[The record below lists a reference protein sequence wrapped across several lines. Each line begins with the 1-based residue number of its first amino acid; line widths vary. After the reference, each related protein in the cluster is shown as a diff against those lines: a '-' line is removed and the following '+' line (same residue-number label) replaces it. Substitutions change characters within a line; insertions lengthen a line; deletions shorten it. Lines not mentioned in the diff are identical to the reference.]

1 MTLPRYVNGIKITA
15 VADSAFMGRDIE
27 ELVIPE
33 GIAKLGNQ
41 AFACNRSLKKLT
53 VQGKTDLGEG
63 TFYNCDALETVNLN
77 DNITEIPD
85 MIFLECSSL
94 TTLKLPSRL
103 ERIESNAFLA
113 SGLREIEFPDSVKE
127 IGDSAFCSTALE
139 KVILPKNLTEIS
151 TEAFNGCGNLTSV
164 YIPKSVTAI
173 GKGAFLTMQ
182 GGALNDIYYAGSKTD
197 WDKIKVDA
205 NGNDI
210 LKQAVVHYGAKAEE
224 AEKSPVT
231 APKPVEETGWL
242 FSGNAVV
249 GYSDTA
255 PALSGTVEFP
265 AYYYEYSN
273 NDYGHVYQVPI
284 TTIGTTRKTQPFKNC
299 SGVTSFVIPEGVT
312 RIEAWTFY
320 QMENITS
327 VVFPSTLKTIG
338 ERAFDGCKN
347 IRKLQLPDGLESIG
361 YSAFWGLRLTELTIP
376 SSVKSIRGMAFA
388 GNEYLKVLNYQC
400 SASPEENVFSGCSR
414 LENVQLNDNMQ
425 KISDGMFAGCYALKK
440 IKLPKNLKEIGEAAF
455 DSAGIEELEIPE
467 SVTRIGER
475 AFAFADLKKIALP
488 QNVEKISLKAFY
500 FCYKL
505 EKIYIP
511 AKVTYIDM
519 SAFENCS
526 ALTDIYYS
534 GTKEQ
539 WEKIK
544 IEKTGNEVLTGI
556 QQADKIHYKATP
568 ATMSVGI

>member
-1 MTLPRYVNGIKITA
+1 MRTK
-15 VADSAFMGRDIE
+15 DH
-27 ELVIPE
+27 
-33 GIAKLGNQ
+33 Q
-41 AFACNRSLKKLT
+41 
-53 VQGKTDLGEG
+53 
-63 TFYNCDALETVNLN
+63 
-77 DNITEIPD
+77 
-85 MIFLECSSL
+85 
-94 TTLKLPSRL
+94 
-103 ERIESNAFLA
+103 
-113 SGLREIEFPDSVKE
+113 
-127 IGDSAFCSTALE
+127 
-139 KVILPKNLTEIS
+139 
-151 TEAFNGCGNLTSV
+151 EAFNGCGNLTSV

-205 NGNDI
+205 NGNEI

-265 AYYYEYSN
+265 AYYYEYSY
-273 NDYGHVYQVPI
+273 DTYGHVYQVPI
-284 TTIGTTRKTQPFKNC
+284 TTIGTTQKTQPFKNC

-320 QMENITS
+320 QMENITN

-338 ERAFDGCKN
+338 ERAFAGCKN
-347 IRKLQLPDGLESIG
+347 IRKLQLPDGLETIG

-400 SASPEENVFSGCSR
+400 SASPEESVFSGCSR

-425 KISDGMFAGCYALKK
+425 KISEGMFAGCRALKK

-467 SVTRIGER
+467 SVTRIGEQ

-488 QNVEKISLKAFY
+488 QNVEKIGLKAFY
-500 FCYKL
+500 YCNQL
-505 EKIYIP
+505 TKIYIP
-511 AKVTYIDM
+511 AKVTYIDL

-544 IEKTGNEVLTGI
+544 IEETGNEVLTKI
-556 QQADKIHYKATP
+556 QKADNIHYKATP